1 MNTIKK
7 HWKEF
12 TALAVLLALIIA
24 IGIVAV
30 VKEQERKDKDAIRAE
45 IIDNWQSEGIVI
57 YSITKADY
65 IGFDGVKK
73 AYFVNVLTRYNQ
85 YTQVIIF
92 YNDGTT
98 RRTWK

>member
-1 MNTIKK
+1 MIKK

-24 IGIVAV
+24 IGIVAG

-92 YNDGTT
+92 YDDGTT
-98 RRTWK
+98 RREWK